1 MPIEQ
6 SRDSKQFA
14 AFELSGWDTNIGGY
28 DSAFGA
34 VTRQTVASMLDAA
47 RVTPGMEVLDICC
60 GPGMLAAGALERGA
74 EAIGIDFS
82 VEAVKLARG
91 LVVCTENLDSDVLM
105 MQSADHG
112 VRRDA
117 SDLLNRAGD
126 RRIVVQ

>member
-74 EAIGIDFS
+74 CPSAVFTERAEAGNCSTVACWPSHIRVSSTVSPSGNS
-82 VEAVKLARG
+82 
-91 LVVCTENLDSDVLM
+91 
-105 MQSADHG
+105 SA
-112 VRRDA
+112 
-117 SDLLNRAGD
+117 S
-126 RRIVVQ
+126 

>member
-60 GPGMLAAGALERGA
+60 GPGMLAAGALERGG

-82 VEAVKLARG
+82 VERGKLPRG
-91 LVVCTENLDSDVLM
+91 LVVWAGDCDSDVLM
-105 MQSADHG
+105 VQSADHG
-112 VRRDA
+112 LRREA
-117 SDLLNRAGD
+117 SELRNRA
-126 RRIVVQ
+126 